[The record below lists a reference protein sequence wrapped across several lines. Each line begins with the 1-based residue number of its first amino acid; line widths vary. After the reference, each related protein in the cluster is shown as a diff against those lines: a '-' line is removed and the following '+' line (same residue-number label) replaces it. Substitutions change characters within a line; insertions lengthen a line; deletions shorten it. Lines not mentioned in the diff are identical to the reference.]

1 MQISSLLAPSSF
13 KVYTP
18 FSSEASAGALLT
30 FLMAQQLLD
39 SVKAYAREEKRMV
52 KMNAD
57 FILLV
62 PAQWAVA
69 TFCRAVQGEYEE
81 SIRPTSIKMVSL
93 FFFKE
98 AK

>member
-1 MQISSLLAPSSF
+1 M
-13 KVYTP
+13 
-18 FSSEASAGALLT
+18 T

-69 TFCRAVQGEYEE
+69 TFCRAVQGE
-81 SIRPTSIKMVSL
+81 
-93 FFFKE
+93 
-98 AK
+98 